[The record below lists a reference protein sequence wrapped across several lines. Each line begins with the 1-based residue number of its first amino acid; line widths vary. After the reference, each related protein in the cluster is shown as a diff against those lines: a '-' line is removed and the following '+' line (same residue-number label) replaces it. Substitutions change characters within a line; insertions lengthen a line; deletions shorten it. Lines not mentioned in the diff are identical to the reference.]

1 MNRMHGSIFAYEQRG
16 ELRELTERRT
26 AASMPFGGRYRAVD
40 FALSNLLN
48 AGVTDVGMVLH
59 GRYQSML
66 DHVGSGKVWDM
77 SRQRG
82 GLHLLP
88 PFSHVG
94 TGIYRGRLEALDGVW
109 EYVEH
114 SPAEY
119 VVLSDCDIVTTIDYR
134 PMIRAHIESGADIT
148 VAYSKGFYDKDV
160 NQNATLLGIGEDGM
174 VDDVM
179 IDPPMRGTGNLC
191 MNTFVLSKSFLK
203 QLVKEKMSRNQYS
216 LSRDVLQDK
225 AAGYRITAY
234 EHTGYV
240 ARLDS
245 LSSYY
250 EANLALLNPENRNG
264 LFKKSA
270 PIYTKIMDNGPVRFG
285 LESDIQNS
293 LIADGC
299 IIEGKVE
306 NCVLF
311 RGVKIGKGT
320 VVKNS
325 VIMQNTSIGSKCS
338 LNCVI
343 TDKDVEIVDD
353 RVLTGSQSYP
363 LYISKGAKI

>member
-1 MNRMHGSIFAYEQRG
+1 
-16 ELRELTERRT
+16 
-26 AASMPFGGRYRAVD
+26 
-40 FALSNLLN
+40 
-48 AGVTDVGMVLH
+48 
-59 GRYQSML
+59 ML
-66 DHVGSGKVWDM
+66 FRS
-77 SRQRG
+77 
-82 GLHLLP
+82 
-88 PFSHVG
+88 
-94 TGIYRGRLEALDGVW
+94 
-109 EYVEH
+109 
-114 SPAEY
+114 
-119 VVLSDCDIVTTIDYR
+119 
-134 PMIRAHIESGADIT
+134 
-148 VAYSKGFYDKDV
+148 
-160 NQNATLLGIGEDGM
+160 
-174 VDDVM
+174 
-179 IDPPMRGTGNLC
+179 
-191 MNTFVLSKSFLK
+191 SF
-203 QLVKEKMSRNQYS
+203 
-216 LSRDVLQDK
+216 SRDVLQDK
-225 AAGYRITAY
+225 AAGYRIAAY

-250 EANLALLNPENRNG
+250 DANMALLNPENRNG
-264 LFKKSA
+264 LFTKSA

-285 LESDIQNS
+285 LESDIKNS

-311 RGVKIGKGT
+311 RGVKIGKGA

-325 VIMQNTSIGSKCS
+325 VIMQNTTIGNKCS